1 MSGYIMVEIYCP
13 HCEEE
18 IELDDDAVGEFSCP
32 YCDGEF
38 EWGEPEEEE
47 ADLDFGDFNKVH
59 SGTTGLI
66 YKPAMLAFTLVM
78 VFITVVG
85 LNSGSWYG
93 ASVTMDLSR
102 LPEDSDFEG
111 EFNYDFGLAE
121 AEFSS
126 QTTTRYSTGEGLT
139 SQSSDIFGY
148 GDMEKELLEESE
160 DEGID
165 CEAPWAKYD
174 CEEVKEM
181 IELADWWGDW
191 GSSGSLLHFFLI
203 MSLIFFIIILIS
215 KILLLLDEKGN
226 MELPVN
232 LIAVLNKW
240 DNVSTFVTGILLL
253 IGCVIYAIIMP
264 GEMDGYTFWWSS
276 ALHGHSTD
284 GADVSAGM
292 GMIWWTTLALSI
304 GYCSA
309 SIRGLI
315 SDFN

>member
-1 MSGYIMVEIYCP
+1 MVEILCP

-47 ADLDFGDFNKVH
+47 TDLDFGDFNKVH
-59 SGTTGLI
+59 SGSANLI

-78 VFITVVG
+78 VIITVVG

-93 ASVTMDLSR
+93 ASVTMEGGDL
-102 LPEDSDFEG
+102 EG
-111 EFNYDFGLAE
+111 EINYDFGLSE
-121 AEFSS
+121 ADFSS
-126 QTTTRYSTGEGLT
+126 SLSYRQQDTQKSTVINNYE
-139 SQSSDIFGY
+139 
-148 GDMEKELLEESE
+148 DMEKEMLEYLLL
-160 DEGID
+160 DWNEGED
-165 CEAPWAKYD
+165 CEAPWANYD
-174 CEEVKEM
+174 CEEVAEM
-181 IELADWWGDW
+181 VEEAQMLADWWGDW
-191 GSSGSLLHFFLI
+191 DSSGSLLKFFLI

-226 MELPVN
+226 MKLPAN
-232 LIAVLNKW
+232 LIEVLNKW

-253 IGCVIYAIIMP
+253 IGCVIYAIMMP
-264 GEMDGYTFWWSS
+264 GEMDGYTFWWSH
-276 ALHGHSTD
+276 AA

-292 GMIWWTTLALSI
+292 GMIWWTTLILSI
-304 GYCSA
+304 GYFSA
-309 SIRGLI
+309 SIRGLV

>member
-1 MSGYIMVEIYCP
+1 MVEILCP

-59 SGTTGLI
+59 SGSTGLI

-78 VFITVVG
+78 VIITVVG

-93 ASVTMDLSR
+93 ASVTMEGGDL
-102 LPEDSDFEG
+102 EG
-111 EFNYDFGLAE
+111 EINYDFGLAE

-126 QTTTRYSTGEGLT
+126 SVSYREGDTT
-139 SQSSDIFGY
+139 QSSNIFGY
-148 GDMEKELLEESE
+148 EDMEKESLEYLLLDWNDGE
-160 DEGID
+160 D
-165 CEAPWAKYD
+165 CEAPWANYD
-174 CEEVKEM
+174 CEEVADMVEEAQM
-181 IELADWWGDW
+181 LADWWGDW
-191 GSSGSLLHFFLI
+191 DSSGSLLKFFLI

-215 KILLLLDEKGN
+215 KILLLLYEKGN
-226 MELPVN
+226 MKLPAN
-232 LIAVLNKW
+232 LIEVLNKW

-253 IGCVIYAIIMP
+253 IGCVIYAIMMP
-264 GEMDGYTFWWSS
+264 GEMDGYTFWWSHD
-276 ALHGHSTD
+276 A

-292 GMIWWTTLALSI
+292 GMIWWTTLVLSI
-304 GYCSA
+304 GYFSA
-309 SIRGLI
+309 SIRGLV

>member
-1 MSGYIMVEIYCP
+1 MVEILCP

-59 SGTTGLI
+59 SGSANLI

-78 VFITVVG
+78 VIITVVG

-93 ASVTMDLSR
+93 ASVTMEGGDL
-102 LPEDSDFEG
+102 EG
-111 EFNYDFGLAE
+111 ENNYDFGLSE
-121 AEFSS
+121 ADFSS
-126 QTTTRYSTGEGLT
+126 SLSYRQQDTQKSTVINNYE
-139 SQSSDIFGY
+139 
-148 GDMEKELLEESE
+148 DMEKEMLEYLLL
-160 DEGID
+160 DWNEGED
-165 CEAPWAKYD
+165 CEAPWANYD
-174 CEEVKEM
+174 CEEVAEM
-181 IELADWWGDW
+181 VEEAQMLADWWGDW
-191 GSSGSLLHFFLI
+191 DSSGSLLKFFLI

-226 MELPVN
+226 MKLPAN
-232 LIAVLNKW
+232 LIEVLNKW

-253 IGCVIYAIIMP
+253 IGCVIYAIMMP
-264 GEMDGYTFWWSS
+264 GEMEGYTFWW
-276 ALHGHSTD
+276 AHD
-284 GADVSAGM
+284 AGADISAGM
-292 GMIWWTTLALSI
+292 GMIWWTTLILSI
-304 GYCSA
+304 GYFSA
-309 SIRGLI
+309 SIRGLV

>member
-1 MSGYIMVEIYCP
+1 MVEILCP

-47 ADLDFGDFNKVH
+47 ADLDFGNFNKVH

-78 VFITVVG
+78 VIITVVG

-93 ASVTMDLSR
+93 ASATM
-102 LPEDSDFEG
+102 EDSNGEG
-111 EFNYDFGLAE
+111 EINYDFGLSE
-121 AEFSS
+121 AEVSAHYVGDGGND
-126 QTTTRYSTGEGLT
+126 TLKTD
-139 SQSSDIFGY
+139 DIFGY
-148 GDMEKELLEESE
+148 EDMEKELLRMQKKLEAREEGYATAASVAL
-160 DEGID
+160 G
-165 CEAPWAKYD
+165 
-174 CEEVKEM
+174 EM
-181 IELADWWGDW
+181 ADWWGDW
-191 GSSGSLLHFFLI
+191 DSSGSLLYFFLI

-232 LIAVLNKW
+232 LIEVLNKW

-253 IGCVIYAIIMP
+253 IGCVIYAIMMP
-264 GEMDGYTFWWSS
+264 GILDGSMASAFLKGTGCISGHCESDMD
-276 ALHGHSTD
+276 L
-284 GADVSAGM
+284 SAGM
-292 GMIWWTTLALSI
+292 GMIWWTTIILSI

-309 SIRGLI
+309 SIRGLMEQWKI
-315 SDFN
+315 ADAQAS

>member
-1 MSGYIMVEIYCP
+1 MTMVEILCP

-47 ADLDFGDFNKVH
+47 TDLDFGDFNKVH
-59 SGTTGLI
+59 SGSANLI

-78 VFITVVG
+78 VIITVVG

-93 ASVTMDLSR
+93 ASVTMEGGDL
-102 LPEDSDFEG
+102 EG
-111 EFNYDFGLAE
+111 EINYDFGLSE
-121 AEFSS
+121 ADFSS
-126 QTTTRYSTGEGLT
+126 SLSYRQQDTQKSTVINNYE
-139 SQSSDIFGY
+139 
-148 GDMEKELLEESE
+148 DMEKEMLEYLLL
-160 DEGID
+160 DWNEGED
-165 CEAPWAKYD
+165 CEAPWANYD
-174 CEEVKEM
+174 CEEVAEM
-181 IELADWWGDW
+181 VEEAQMLADWWGDW
-191 GSSGSLLHFFLI
+191 DSSGSLLKFFLI

-226 MELPVN
+226 MKLPAN
-232 LIAVLNKW
+232 LIEVLNKW

-253 IGCVIYAIIMP
+253 IGCVIYAIMMP
-264 GEMDGYTFWWSS
+264 GEMDGYAFWWSHD
-276 ALHGHSTD
+276 A

-292 GMIWWTTLALSI
+292 GMIWWTTLVLSI
-304 GYCSA
+304 GYFSA
-309 SIRGLI
+309 SIRGLV